1 MSGTR
6 EPSLAC
12 SPGCALATLARR
24 GQALAAEEAE
34 EIRFADVEALALERG
49 VDVAQGGPLAAE
61 LAGPVGDRI
70 TFRGR
75 LTTRPDGCE
84 ERVDVGGASK
94 VADDRSNSIH
104 VKIKSLGDFF
114 GGCRIVEISAADL
127 VVTWGGEIGLL
138 EKAREFQGASHGCW
152 VSNRQVVWP
161 RGTPWEPFGPRS
173 RGSLSCGKRPKMR
186 GFRRGQ
192 RQKEGGGNA
201 ARRRQKVRK
210 AC

>member
-1 MSGTR
+1 MRRWS
-6 EPSLAC
+6 
-12 SPGCALATLARR
+12 TLARR

-61 LAGPVGDRI
+61 LAGPVADRI

-104 VKIKSLGDFF
+104 VKMKSPGDFF
-114 GGCRIVEISAADL
+114 GGCGFSEIGAADL
-127 VVTWGGEIGLL
+127 VVTVGRRVGLL
-138 EKAREFQGASHGCW
+138 KKA
-152 VSNRQVVWP
+152 
-161 RGTPWEPFGPRS
+161 
-173 RGSLSCGKRPKMR
+173 
-186 GFRRGQ
+186 
-192 RQKEGGGNA
+192 
-201 ARRRQKVRK
+201 
-210 AC
+210 